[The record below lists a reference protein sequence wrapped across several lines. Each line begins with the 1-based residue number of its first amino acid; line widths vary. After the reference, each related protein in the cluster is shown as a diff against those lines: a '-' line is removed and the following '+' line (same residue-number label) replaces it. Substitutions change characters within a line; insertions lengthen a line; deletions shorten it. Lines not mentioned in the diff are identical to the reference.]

1 MPFSSLDPYSG
12 GDSDELGS
20 RGHDFDESEEGAEEP
35 VRRIQPR
42 SSGSKRSRA
51 AEVHNLSEKRRRSR
65 INEKMKALQN
75 LIPNSNKTDKA
86 SMLDEAIEYL
96 KQLQL
101 QVQML
106 TMRNSLHLHPM
117 YLSGV
122 LPPLQASEMCMGLVA
137 DNSTGMSIGMGIL
150 SLNQDSAAH
159 HSLDQLNHCAPSN
172 QPALLTSATSITIPE
187 CSFQI
192 ESSQSQI
199 GPFQLPSVTAEA
211 LFTEDILPKH
221 QLASGRV
228 AASLQDEMKPKR
240 VAATSRH
247 FAAQASSPADID
259 HLQSC
264 MGRGEKLV
272 NINMI
277 ANDPQGHIFV
287 QHLQRLESGRAPDAD
302 AKAE

>member
-75 LIPNSNKTDKA
+75 LIPNSNK
-86 SMLDEAIEYL
+86 
-96 KQLQL
+96 
-101 QVQML
+101 ML